1 MALQIS
7 LLDSQKHDRSGFCC
21 GQDSLDTYIR
31 KQASQDLKK
40 RVSTVFVL
48 IDAPETSVL
57 AYYTLSA
64 YTVNVAALDE
74 ASAKRLPRYPA
85 LPATLLGR
93 LAIDNSQKG
102 KRFGELLLIDSL
114 KKSLDA
120 SIQVAS
126 LAVIAE
132 ALDESALSFYLKYGF
147 QPFKQEPMKLYL
159 PMKSIE
165 TLCQDLGLY

>member
-1 MALQIS
+1 VLKIS
-7 LLDSQKHDRSGFCC
+7 LLDSQKHDRSNFCC
-21 GQDSLDTYIR
+21 GQETLDTYIR

-40 RVSTVFVL
+40 RVLTVFVL
-48 IDAPETSVL
+48 IDDPETSVL

-64 YTVNVAALDE
+64 YTIDIAALDE
-74 ASAKRLPRYPA
+74 PFAKRLPRYPA

-93 LAIDNSQKG
+93 LAVDNSQKG

-159 PMKSIE
+159 PMKSVE
-165 TLCQDLGLY
+165 MLCQEFGI

>member
-7 LLDSQKHDRSGFCC
+7 LLDSQKHDRSSFCC
-21 GQDSLDTYIR
+21 GQKNLDTYIR

-48 IDAPETSVL
+48 IDDTETSVL

-64 YTVNVAALDE
+64 YTVNIAALAE
-74 ASAKRLPRYPA
+74 TYAKRLPRYPA

-93 LAIDNSQKG
+93 LAVDNSQKG

-132 ALDESALSFYLKYGF
+132 ALDERALSFYLKYGF
-147 QPFKQEPMKLYL
+147 QPFKQEPLKLYL
-159 PMKSIE
+159 PMKSVE
-165 TLCQDLGLY
+165 TLCQDLGI